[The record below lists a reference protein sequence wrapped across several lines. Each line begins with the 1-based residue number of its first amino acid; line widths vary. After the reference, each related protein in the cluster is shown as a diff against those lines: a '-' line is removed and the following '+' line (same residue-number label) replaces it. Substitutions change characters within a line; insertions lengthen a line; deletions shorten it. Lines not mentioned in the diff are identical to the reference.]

1 MNKKKNSII
10 IIILLFIISGCA
22 GYEPIFG
29 SKNLQFKI
37 SSYSIEGDKNLGN
50 KIYYKLNNI
59 SKRSKNDENTK
70 IIDLKINISKEKVAT
85 SKNTAGKVLE
95 YKVILSTIINISDAL
110 TDEILL
116 YESSNISTT
125 YKSEDQ
131 YSETISSENNSIEN
145 LLNTIYQK
153 LLINLSKNII

>member
-1 MNKKKNSII
+1 MKKRNLT
-10 IIILLFIISGCA
+10 IIILLLLIISGCA

-59 SKRSKNDENTK
+59 SKKSKSDENTK

-85 SKNTAGKVLE
+85 SKNSAGKILE
-95 YKVILSTIINISDAL
+95 YKIILSSIINITDAL

-116 YESSNISTT
+116 YESSDISTS

-131 YSETISSENNSIEN
+131 YSETVSSESNSIEN
-145 LLNTIYQK
+145 LLNTMYQK
-153 LLINLSKNII
+153 LLINLTQSII